1 MARADESWLRQL
13 LDRNQ
18 AFQAGIDLSNLPTTR
33 TPGRQ
38 GLVTCMDPRVN
49 LDALGIEPF
58 GADGSGT
65 SDVRVIRTI
74 GGMAEDRSLVVGI
87 HLAGIREIAFVM
99 HTDCGCS
106 LAKAKIDVI
115 AENLGGDLPPRDFD
129 TFRSS
134 VGEPFVENLISYLKA
149 FDDPY
154 DAVQREIQS
163 VRAKPFVPDDII
175 LHGLVYDLESAELHV
190 VVDGYA

>member
-1 MARADESWLRQL
+1 MTSPDERWLNQL
-13 LDRNQ
+13 LHRNQ
-18 AFQAGIDLSNLPTTR
+18 AFRAGIDVDSLPVTR
-33 TPGRQ
+33 TPGSC

-58 GADGSGT
+58 GTDGSGT

-74 GGMAEDRSLVVGI
+74 GGMAEDRSLVIGI
-87 HLAGIREIAFVM
+87 HLAGIREMAFVM

-106 LAKAKIDVI
+106 LAKAKINVI
-115 AENLGGDLPPRDFD
+115 AENLTGNLPSADLDA
-129 TFRSS
+129 FRNS
-134 VGEPFVENLISYLKA
+134 VGEPFVDNLISYLKA

-154 DAVQREIQS
+154 DAVRREVET

-175 LHGLVYDLESAELHV
+175 LHGLVYDLESANLDV